1 MESVMRIND
10 MFLKVI
16 LIILAI
22 SAFIL
27 KSQYQGPYQELVV
40 NYGSNILISF
50 VIYLLLSLYAEIN
63 DINRF
68 IVFIIALTIVE
79 LFEVTNGYGF
89 IKNIYSSLDLLAN
102 FIGIMLAAFLDLSI
116 KKLST

>member
-1 MESVMRIND
+1 MRIND

-16 LIILAI
+16 LVLLAI

-27 KSQYQGPYQELVV
+27 KSQYQGPYQELVI

-50 VIYLLLSLYAEIN
+50 GVYLLLSLYAETR
-63 DINRF
+63 DINKF
-68 IVFIIALTIVE
+68 IVFVIALTLVE
-79 LFEVTNGYGF
+79 LFDVTNGYGF
-89 IKNIYSSLDLLAN
+89 MKNIYNVFDLLAN
-102 FIGIMLAAFLDLSI
+102 FIGIFLAAFLDLSI